1 MSERQPE
8 QQPAEESAPEKG
20 ETTEASAPADDAVP
34 ETEAPERERD
44 DEAAPQTKETQE
56 EPVLILASASPRRL
70 ALLEQIGLRPDLLC
84 PVDIDET
91 PKRRESP
98 RDYVRRMAYQKLEAA
113 KIMPQVKEIFAPR
126 YLLTAD
132 TVVAVGRR
140 ILGKARDVEEAREQ
154 LKLLSGRAHR
164 VYTAICLLT
173 PAGKLRKRLVD
184 TRVRFKRLSSAEIDA
199 YLATDEW
206 RGKAGSYAIQGL
218 ASAFVR
224 RINGSYASVVGL
236 PTYEVMQL
244 LAGNGFPVLSRWP
257 RKEPPPPLL

>member
-1 MSERQPE
+1 MNERQTQEGAAAEEGAPQTTEATATQAGEERQPE
-8 QQPAEESAPEKG
+8 Q
-20 ETTEASAPADDAVP
+20 
-34 ETEAPERERD
+34 
-44 DEAAPQTKETQE
+44 
-56 EPVLILASASPRRL
+56 PVLILASASPRRL
-70 ALLEQIGLRPDLLC
+70 ALMEQIGLRPDLLC

-113 KIMPQVKEIFAPR
+113 KAMPQVKEIFAPR

-140 ILGKARDVEEAREQ
+140 ILGKAADVEQASAH
-154 LKLLSGRAHR
+154 LKLLSGRSHR
-164 VYTAICLLT
+164 VFTAVCLLT
-173 PAGKLRKRLVD
+173 PGGKLRKRLVD
-184 TRVRFKRLSSAEIDA
+184 TKVRFKRLSGAEIDA
-199 YLATDEW
+199 YLASDEW

-224 RINGSYASVVGL
+224 HINGSYASVVGL
-236 PTYEVMQL
+236 PTHEVMQL

-257 RKEPPPPLL
+257 QKEPQPPLL

>member
-1 MSERQPE
+1 MSERQPQE
-8 QQPAEESAPEKG
+8 RTAEEN
-20 ETTEASAPADDAVP
+20 
-34 ETEAPERERD
+34 
-44 DEAAPQTKETQE
+44 APQETQE
-56 EPVLILASASPRRL
+56 TAEAATARDEQSAQQEQPVLILASASPRRL

-91 PKRRESP
+91 PLRRESP
-98 RDYVRRMAYQKLEAA
+98 RDYVRRMAYLKLEAA
-113 KIMPQVKEIFAPR
+113 KTMPQVKEIFAPR

-140 ILGKARDVEEAREQ
+140 ILGKAADVEEARAQ
-154 LKLLSGRAHR
+154 LKLLSGRSHR

-173 PAGKLRKRLVD
+173 PAGKIRKRLVD
-184 TRVRFKRLSSAEIDA
+184 TKVRFKRLSREELEA
-199 YLATDEW
+199 YLLSDEW

-224 RINGSYASVVGL
+224 HINGSYPSVVGL

-257 RKEPPPPLL
+257 QKEPQPPLL

>member
-8 QQPAEESAPEKG
+8 QQPAGEGAPASADAP
-20 ETTEASAPADDAVP
+20 ETTETAAGNA
-34 ETEAPERERD
+34 ETSPRSGA
-44 DEAAPQTKETQE
+44 
-56 EPVLILASASPRRL
+56 VLILASASPRRL
-70 ALLEQIGLRPDLLC
+70 ALMEQIGLRPDLLC

-113 KIMPQVKEIFAPR
+113 KAMPQVKEIFAQR

-140 ILGKARDVEEAREQ
+140 ILGKAGDVEEARAH
-154 LKLLSGRAHR
+154 LKLLSGRSHR
-164 VYTAICLLT
+164 VYTAVCLLT

-184 TRVRFKRLSSAEIDA
+184 TKVRFKRLSGAEIDA

-218 ASAFVR
+218 AGAFVR
-224 RINGSYASVVGL
+224 HINGSYTSVVGL

>member
-8 QQPAEESAPEKG
+8 RQPAEEGAPEKDG
-20 ETTEASAPADDAVP
+20 ASGAEASLATEERRAPS
-34 ETEAPERERD
+34 EA
-44 DEAAPQTKETQE
+44 
-56 EPVLILASASPRRL
+56 VLILASASPRRL
-70 ALLEQIGLRPDLLC
+70 ALMEQIGLRPDLLC

-113 KIMPQVKEIFAPR
+113 KAMPQVKEIFAPR

-140 ILGKARDVEEAREQ
+140 ILGKAGDVEEARAH

-164 VYTAICLLT
+164 VYTAVCLLT

-184 TRVRFKRLSSAEIDA
+184 TKVRFKRLSGAEIDA

-206 RGKAGSYAIQGL
+206 RDKAGSYAIQGL
-218 ASAFVR
+218 AGAFVR
-224 RINGSYASVVGL
+224 NINGSYTSVVGL

-257 RKEPPPPLL
+257 RKDPPPPLL

>member
-1 MSERQPE
+1 MNERQTQEQAPAAEDAPE
-8 QQPAEESAPEKG
+8 AAQATATQAGEESG
-20 ETTEASAPADDAVP
+20 REA
-34 ETEAPERERD
+34 
-44 DEAAPQTKETQE
+44 
-56 EPVLILASASPRRL
+56 PVLILASASPRRL
-70 ALLEQIGLRPDLLC
+70 ALMEQIGLRPDLLC

-91 PKRRESP
+91 PLRRESP
-98 RDYVRRMAYQKLEAA
+98 RDYVRRMAYLKLEAA
-113 KIMPQVKEIFAPR
+113 KVMPQVKEILAPR
-126 YLLTAD
+126 FLLTAD

-140 ILGKARDVEEAREQ
+140 ILGKAADMEEARAQ
-154 LKLLSGRAHR
+154 LKLLSGRSHR

-184 TRVRFKRLSSAEIDA
+184 TRVRFKRLSRDEIEA
-199 YLATDEW
+199 YLLSDEW

-224 RINGSYASVVGL
+224 HINGSYPSVVGL

-257 RKEPPPPLL
+257 RKEPQPPLL

>member
-1 MSERQPE
+1 MNERQTQEQAPAAEDAPE
-8 QQPAEESAPEKG
+8 AAQATATQAGEESG
-20 ETTEASAPADDAVP
+20 RET
-34 ETEAPERERD
+34 
-44 DEAAPQTKETQE
+44 
-56 EPVLILASASPRRL
+56 PVLILASASPRRL
-70 ALLEQIGLRPDLLC
+70 ALMEQIGLRPDLLC

-91 PKRRESP
+91 PLRRESP
-98 RDYVRRMAYQKLEAA
+98 RDYVRRMAYLKLEAA
-113 KIMPQVKEIFAPR
+113 KVMPQVKEILAPR
-126 YLLTAD
+126 FLLTAD

-140 ILGKARDVEEAREQ
+140 ILGKATDMEEARAQ
-154 LKLLSGRAHR
+154 LKLLSGRSHR

-184 TRVRFKRLSSAEIDA
+184 TRVRFKRLSRDEIEA
-199 YLATDEW
+199 YLLSDEW

-224 RINGSYASVVGL
+224 HINGSYPSVVGL

-257 RKEPPPPLL
+257 RKEPQPPLL